1 MKKLLVTLILISLIL
16 SPSAMAQ
23 ADEKLNIVAMNF
35 AAFDFAR
42 QIAGQMAEVNLLL
55 PPGVDAHSYEPSP
68 KDLIA
73 IQNADLLVYN
83 GGIGENWITGLLASM
98 ENQAPESVAMMD
110 VVDTVTEEMV
120 EGMEDAPHA
129 HGAHEEHDHDGE
141 HEHEHEEEHGHDD
154 EHDHH
159 EEHELDEHVWT
170 TPKNAVK
177 ITQAIAEKLTGLD
190 PDNRAVYEEN
200 YDTFK
205 KQMEELD
212 QDYRSMLASAKRHT
226 IVLGDRFPMRYF
238 TMEYGLEYY
247 AAFPGCTA
255 QSEPS
260 AKTIAFLMDTIRDSK
275 IPVVFYTEFA
285 SRKAAVLI
293 AQETGSKPLLL
304 HSAHNVTTEEM
315 EGGITYLSI
324 MRNNLENLREAL
336 N

>member
-16 SPSAMAQ
+16 SPSAMVQ

-42 QIAGQMAEVNLLL
+42 QIAGQMAEVNLIL

-83 GGIGENWITGLLASM
+83 GGIGENWITILLASM
-98 ENQAPESVAMMD
+98 ENKAPESVAMMD

-129 HGAHEEHDHDGE
+129 HG
-141 HEHEHEEEHGHDD
+141 EHEEEHDHGDEHEHDD
-154 EHDHH
+154 EHEHEHH

-177 ITQAIAEKLTGLD
+177 ISQAIAEKLTALD
-190 PDNRAVYEEN
+190 PDNQAVYEEN
-200 YDTFK
+200 FDNFK

-212 QDYRSMLASAKRHT
+212 RDFRDMLASAKRHT

-285 SRKAAVLI
+285 SRKAAELI

-304 HSAHNVTTEEM
+304 HSAHNVTTQEM
-315 EGGITYLSI
+315 EDGITYLSI
-324 MRNNLENLREAL
+324 MRSNLENLREAL